1 MTEAEGAERGDAEV
15 SAGVYAENYVDLTRF
30 LRRLCGD
37 AALAEDLAQEAGMR
51 LVAAMRRDRIEQP
64 RAFLFHVAAN
74 LARDQLRRRV
84 VAQAHAEAL
93 GEFEPAPG
101 ADQIAAV
108 HEEVALVAKAISDL
122 PARARAVLKLAR
134 IEGYSQKEIAAQLG
148 ITPKTVENHLTRALA
163 QLASRLRT
171 RGRQ

>member
-1 MTEAEGAERGDAEV
+1 MTETQGAERGGADVA
-15 SAGVYAENYVDLTRF
+15 AGVYAENYADLTRF
-30 LRRLCGD
+30 LRRLCGE

-51 LVAAMRRDRIEQP
+51 LIAAMPREHIENP
-64 RAFLFHVAAN
+64 RAFLFHAAAN

-84 VAQAHAEAL
+84 VAQAHAESL
-93 GEFEPAPG
+93 DEVEPAPG
-101 ADQIAAV
+101 TDHVAAV
-108 HEEVALVAKAISDL
+108 RQEVALVAKAIADL
-122 PARARAVLKLAR
+122 PARARAVLQLAR

-163 QLASRLRT
+163 QLTARLRT

>member
-1 MTEAEGAERGDAEV
+1 MTYTQGAPRGDAD
-15 SAGVYAENYVDLTRF
+15 AAAAVYAQSYPDLTRF
-30 LRRLCGD
+30 LQRLCGE

-51 LVAAMRRDRIEQP
+51 LMAAMQRERIEHP
-64 RAFLFHVAAN
+64 RAFLFHAATN

-84 VAQAHAEAL
+84 VAQAHADSLGDIEAS
-93 GEFEPAPG
+93 PG

-108 HEEVALVAKAISDL
+108 HQEVALVSKAIAEL
-122 PARARAVLKLAR
+122 PPRARAVLQLAR
-134 IEGYSQKEIAAQLG
+134 IEGYSQKEIATQLG

-163 QLASRLRT
+163 QLTARLRT